1 VNVEKWIH
9 VTFQVTMED
18 FRKMKYL
25 KDEPEHIVMEI
36 TGETHT
42 ICNILRKRLMAQD
55 EVSAAAYD
63 ITHPLIGQPEFEI
76 VSPNPKESLVTASQT
91 VKTEATEFKEVLID
105 AFNE

>member
-1 VNVEKWIH
+1 
-9 VTFQVTMED
+9 
-18 FRKMKYL
+18 MKYIKEEEGHVVL
-25 KDEPEHIVMEI
+25 EI

-42 ICNILRKRLMAQD
+42 ICNILRKRLMSQE

-76 VSPNPKESLVTASQT
+76 VSSNPKESLVTAAES
-91 VKTEATEFKEVLID
+91 VKEEANEFKEALIT

>member
-1 VNVEKWIH
+1 
-9 VTFQVTMED
+9 
-18 FRKMKYL
+18 MKYI
-25 KDEPEHIVMEI
+25 KDEPEHVVLEI

-63 ITHPLIGQPEFEI
+63 ITHPLIGQPEFEV
-76 VSPNPKESLVTASQT
+76 VSSNPKESLITASET
-91 VKTEATEFKEVLID
+91 VKNEAEEFKEVLTK

>member
-1 VNVEKWIH
+1 
-9 VTFQVTMED
+9 
-18 FRKMKYL
+18 MKYI
-25 KDEPEHIVMEI
+25 KEEPEHVVLEI

-42 ICNILRKRLMAQD
+42 ICNILRKRLMAQE

-76 VSPNPKESLVTASQT
+76 VSSNPKESLITASQT
-91 VKTEATEFKEVLID
+91 VKSEATEFKEELTK

>member
-1 VNVEKWIH
+1 MEKSIH
-9 VTFQVTMED
+9 VIYQVTMEV
-18 FRKMKYL
+18 FKVKYI
-25 KDEPEHIVMEI
+25 KDEPEHVVLEI

-63 ITHPLIGQPEFEI
+63 ITHPLIGQPEFEV
-76 VSPNPKESLVTASQT
+76 VSSNPKESLITASET
-91 VKTEATEFKEVLID
+91 VKNEAEEFKEVLTK